1 MYLYLNWILDTI
13 SYALQILSV
22 FSSWCPCML
31 WSALHPSTSGYVSH
45 NPWRDYS
52 NAIVPQNQATPI
64 VLVRD
69 AYEAIVL
76 TAFFYLLL
84 MHLSDDPEEQKRIF
98 LKKGLSKE
106 ADRIA
111 IQKGLPMQ
119 KWCFPLGFIRWKP
132 SVSSGM
138 LCRTLSFP

>member
-1 MYLYLNWILDTI
+1 
-13 SYALQILSV
+13 
-22 FSSWCPCML
+22 
-31 WSALHPSTSGYVSH
+31 
-45 NPWRDYS
+45 
-52 NAIVPQNQATPI
+52 

-84 MHLSDDPEEQKRIF
+84 MYLSDDPEEQKRIF

-111 IQKGLPMQ
+111 TQQGVAVK
-119 KWCFPLGFIRWKP
+119 KWCFPLGFVKRKP
-132 SVSSGM
+132 NVNRKLPS
-138 LCRTLSFP
+138 